1 MNGDLQHIDDLFK
14 SGLEGKE
21 DNPSPAVWE
30 NIEKELDKKD
40 SRPKFFLWWNSGKI
54 VAAAL
59 IILGS
64 AGLFAGGYYLRG
76 LRMEDKETKLKPSE
90 KRPAS
95 SQSAES
101 ITPGLLPNDHN
112 KNRSESLIDK
122 NVPARND
129 QSVVSDQTNQSPLPE
144 NEPGSNL
151 TPAENETADGNAN
164 GALHKKTSF
173 GNNEIKPSSNN
184 NGASFNKN
192 TKISSETN
200 QSASTKNT
208 RTGKKTSSP
217 SVSAPGSIVVANKNR
232 LPVSSDRNN
241 AVNEAVQNNEPT
253 AETTGTVKIRE
264 TESINKASAPRLMPL
279 SEKYL
284 TVPQKPVPVANT
296 KTPATTPTAIPV
308 LNKKNAAVDLPRF
321 ALTPVM
327 SWQFGSN
334 RIVANSSYPNAGKV
348 KSEIDRTESQPSMI
362 SGGLLADL
370 KIAKNMTLQSGLI
383 FTSRT
388 IEIEPK
394 FIKAERNPDGKVRY
408 KFDCSAGTYYIKKS
422 TYARPG
428 DSALTQ
434 FSTNELNYINIPLS
448 LTYHFGG
455 KKFHL
460 FAMAGAGLNIL
471 TDQYLE
477 TGLYNYAYD
486 EKESISTNLKSNYFN
501 GMIGAGLNW
510 QAFRKVSFLFSP
522 QYQFAITPM
531 NENMPV
537 KAYPRIFNMQLGMQI
552 RL

>member
-1 MNGDLQHIDDLFK
+1 
-14 SGLEGKE
+14 
-21 DNPSPAVWE
+21 
-30 NIEKELDKKD
+30 
-40 SRPKFFLWWNSGKI
+40 
-54 VAAAL
+54 
-59 IILGS
+59 
-64 AGLFAGGYYLRG
+64 
-76 LRMEDKETKLKPSE
+76 MEDKETKLKPSE
-90 KRPAS
+90 KKPTS
-95 SQSAES
+95 SQSAETT
-101 ITPGLLPNDHN
+101 TPGSLSNDHN
-112 KNRSESLIDK
+112 KNKSVSLIDQK
-122 NVPARND
+122 VPAQNN
-129 QSVVSDQTNQSPLPE
+129 QPVVSEQTNQSPLPE

-151 TPAENETADGNAN
+151 TPAENETTDENVN
-164 GALHKKTSF
+164 GTLHKKTSS
-173 GNNEIKPSSNN
+173 GKNEIKLSSNN
-184 NGASFNKN
+184 NGAGFNTN
-192 TKISSETN
+192 TRINSETN
-200 QSASTKNT
+200 QSTSTKNT
-208 RTGKKTSSP
+208 RTGQKTRSS

-232 LPVSSDRNN
+232 QPVSSDRNN
-241 AVNEAVQNNEPT
+241 TVNEAVQNNEPT

-279 SEKYL
+279 YEKYL

-296 KTPATTPTAIPV
+296 GKPATTPTAIPV

-348 KSEIDRTESQPSMI
+348 KTEIDRTESQPSMI

-388 IEIEPK
+388 IQIEPK
-394 FIKAERNPDGKVRY
+394 YIKAERNPDGKVRY

-428 DSALTQ
+428 DSALTK

-448 LTYHFGG
+448 LSYHFGG

-460 FAMAGAGLNIL
+460 FATAGAGLNIL

-486 EKESISTNLKSNYFN
+486 EQESISTNLKSNYFN

-522 QYQFAITPM
+522 QYQFALTPM